1 MLRMWLDV
9 QIGTTT
15 TGAGPVVQLASFS
28 AAERL
33 NQAGTWSALV
43 PATDDRAVDLLQAR
57 RTVLA
62 WSMIDGV
69 KRFLGGGVIDS
80 LRVRMGA
87 DGAPMLE
94 VSGQDLLEEFNRAPV
109 GDVSI
114 EEPGGAYDLADYIA
128 DGLPAAWS
136 GGSLTGTAP
145 SFVARFVYDTFLG
158 GLSALADKFPIWFRR
173 STSSGDPRNLDIYL
187 ALPSTVALYAVANAD
202 PVAIEANDAMCL
214 ITEISEER
222 RAADIVGRVIIFGAG
237 NGDARLTTA
246 LATQWPNGGPLT
258 SNYIPAT
265 GITLNYS
272 SSGNSIANGNALFT
286 YGDLAR
292 AVAWKDVAPLSNNT
306 ADLQAA
312 ANTLIA
318 AACQYLINHRRPETV
333 YSLSVVGVRQEI
345 YPGDLVHVTARK
357 FVDGETPINIDADLR
372 VLEVRTEMD
381 ANGLR
386 TTGLTVATADR
397 WPENDSDT
405 LVQDIRQSQIMESL
419 PQMGPSVDT
428 ISYREPI
435 DDDYSADLRFWLGD
449 ETTTVNQVLVRF
461 RVDPFRSTAKTV
473 GGTVSG
479 SVDIPSHT
487 HSVTIGDHT
496 HSVTIG
502 SHTHTTPN
510 HTHSFRISGG
520 TAPTY
525 PIGFGAA
532 GTSGGLYHNAS
543 ASDFNYP
550 TNSGEGGTTSSSGGS
565 TTTTS
570 ASGGGQTVTS
580 AGGGGQTGLS
590 LDISAALSLEYGI
603 YEDSSGNTYAASDLE
618 WLVNGSAASNSPVDV
633 GSGWYA
639 LDITPD
645 VVAADGLRPVQ
656 AANAVTVQV
665 KAASKAD
672 KRCQVTAQIERRTV
686 IQAIA
691 YS

>member
-1 MLRMWLDV
+1 MRMWLDV
-9 QIGTTT
+9 QVGTTT
-15 TGAGPVVQLASFS
+15 TGPGPVVQLARFS

-43 PATDDRAVDLLQAR
+43 PATDARAVDLLQPR

-62 WSMIDGV
+62 WGWIDGV
-69 KRFLGGGVIDS
+69 KRFLGGGVIQS
-80 LRVRMGA
+80 LRVRIGD
-87 DGAPMLE
+87 DGEAMLE

-114 EEPGGAYDLADYIA
+114 EQPGGAYKLADYIA
-128 DGLPAAWS
+128 DGLPSGWS
-136 GGSLTGTAP
+136 GGTLTGTPP

-158 GLSALADKFPIWFRR
+158 GLAALADKFPIWFRR
-173 STSSGDPRNLDIYL
+173 STSGSNPRNLDIYL
-187 ALPSTVALYAVANAD
+187 TLPSTVALYAVANAD
-202 PVAIEANDAMCL
+202 PIALESNKSMCL

-222 RAADIVGRVIIFGAG
+222 HAADIVGRVIAFGAG
-237 NGDARLTTA
+237 NGDARLTMA
-246 LATQWPNGGPLT
+246 LATQWPNGASLT
-258 SNYIPAT
+258 TNYIPAS
-265 GITLNYS
+265 GITLNF
-272 SSGNSIANGNALFT
+272 NRAANNITNGNAQVT

-292 AVAWKDVAPLSNNT
+292 AIAWKDIAPISNNT

-312 ANTLIA
+312 ANTLVA
-318 AACQYLINHRRPETV
+318 AGCQYLINHRLPVTA

-345 YPGDLVHVTARK
+345 FPGDLVHVTARK

-386 TTGLTVATADR
+386 TTGLTVATVDR
-397 WPENDSDT
+397 WPESDADA
-405 LVQDIRQSQIMESL
+405 LVQDIRQSRVMESL

-435 DDDYSADLRFWLGD
+435 DDNYSADLRFWLGN
-449 ETTTVNQVLVRF
+449 ETTTINQVLVRF

-502 SHTHTTPN
+502 NHTHTTPN
-510 HTHSFRISGG
+510 HAHSFRITGG
-520 TAPTY
+520 TTPTY

-532 GTSGGLYHNAS
+532 GTAGGLVHNAS
-543 ASDFNYP
+543 GSDFNYP
-550 TNSGEGGTTSSSGGS
+550 TNSGEGGTTSSSGGG
-565 TTTTS
+565 TTVTS
-570 ASGGGQTVTS
+570 ASGGGTTVTS
-580 AGGGGQTGLS
+580 SSGGGQTGLS
-590 LDISAALSLEYGI
+590 IDISAALSLEYGI

-618 WLVNGSAASNSPVDV
+618 WLVNGSAASGTPVATS
-633 GSGWYA
+633 SGWYE
-639 LDITPD
+639 LDITAD
-645 VVAADGLRPVQ
+645 VVAADGLRPAQ
-656 AANAVTVQV
+656 AANTVTVRV
-665 KAASKAD
+665 KAASKTN

>member
-1 MLRMWLDV
+1 MRMWLDV
-9 QIGTTT
+9 QVGTTT

-43 PATDDRAVDLLQAR
+43 PATDDRAVDLLQPR

-80 LRVRMGA
+80 LRVRLGP

-114 EEPGGAYDLADYIA
+114 EQPGSYDLADYIA
-128 DGLPAAWS
+128 AGLPASWS
-136 GGSLTGTAP
+136 GGTLTGTPP

-173 STSSGDPRNLDIYL
+173 STSSGNPRNLDIYL
-187 ALPSTVALYAVANAD
+187 TLPSTVALYAVANAD
-202 PVAIEANDAMCL
+202 PVAIEENAAMCL

-222 RAADIVGRVIIFGAG
+222 RANDLVYSAIVFGAG
-237 NGDARLTTA
+237 NGDARLTMA
-246 LATQWPNGGPLT
+246 LATQWPNGGALSGTYAHASGATFEFDGASNAILNTTAPLLT
-258 SNYIPAT
+258 H
-265 GITLNYS
+265 GILQR
-272 SSGNSIANGNALFT
+272 AL
-286 YGDLAR
+286 
-292 AVAWKDVAPLSNNT
+292 AWKDIAPISNNT

-312 ANTLIA
+312 ANTLVA
-318 AACQYLINHRRPETV
+318 AACQYLVNHRLPVTT
-333 YSLSVVGVRQEI
+333 YTLSVVGVRQEI
-345 YPGDLVHVTARK
+345 KPGDLVRVTARR
-357 FVDGETPINIDADLR
+357 FVDGETPINIDANLR

-386 TTGLTVATADR
+386 TTGLTVAAVDR
-397 WPENDSDT
+397 WPESDNDA
-405 LVQDIRQSQIMESL
+405 LVQDIRQSQVMESL

-435 DDDYSADLRFWLGD
+435 DDDYSGDLRFWLGD

-473 GGTVSG
+473 GGTLSG
-479 SVDIPSHT
+479 TVDIP
-487 HSVTIGDHT
+487 
-496 HSVTIG
+496 

-520 TAPTY
+520 LAPTY

-532 GTSGGLYHNAS
+532 GTAGGLYHNAS
-543 ASDFNYP
+543 GSNFDYP
-550 TNSGEGGTTSSSGGS
+550 TKDGQGGA
-565 TTTTS
+565 TS
-570 ASGGGQTVTS
+570 ASGGGQT
-580 AGGGGQTGLS
+580 GLA
-590 LDISAALSLEYGI
+590 LDLSSALSLQYGI
-603 YEDSSGNTYAASDLE
+603 YEDSAGNTYAASDLE
-618 WLVNGSAASNSPVDV
+618 WLVNGSAASETPASTS
-633 GSGWYA
+633 GGWYE

-645 VVAADGLRPVQ
+645 VVTADGLRPAQ
-656 AANAVTVQV
+656 AANAVTVRV
-665 KAASKAD
+665 KTASKTG

>member
-1 MLRMWLDV
+1 MRLWLDV
-9 QIGTTT
+9 QSSGTTT
-15 TGAGPVVQLASFS
+15 GPGPVVTLASFS

-43 PATDDRAVDLLQAR
+43 PATDDRSVDLLQPR

-62 WSMIDGV
+62 WGWIDGE
-69 KRFLGGGVIDS
+69 KRFLGGGVIES

-87 DGAPMLE
+87 GDAPMLE
-94 VSGQDLLEEFNRAPV
+94 VAGRDLLEEFTRAPV

-114 EEPGGAYDLADYIA
+114 EQPGGAYDLADYIA
-128 DGLPAAWS
+128 DGLPAGWS
-136 GGSLTGTAP
+136 GGTLTGTPPA
-145 SFVARFVYDTFLG
+145 FVARFVYDTFLG
-158 GLSALADKFPIWFRR
+158 GLTSLADKFPIWFRR
-173 STSSGDPRNLDIYL
+173 STASGNPRNLDIFL
-187 ALPSTVALYAVANAD
+187 SLPSTVALYAVANAD

-222 RAADIVGRVIIFGAG
+222 QANDLVYSAIAFGAG
-237 NGDARLTTA
+237 NGDARLTMA
-246 LATQWPNGGPLT
+246 LGTQWPDGSAL
-258 SNYIPAT
+258 S
-265 GITLNYS
+265 GIYVPF
-272 SSGNSIANGNALFT
+272 SGVSFT
-286 YGDLAR
+286 YNSGDNTILNTDAPLLSHGVLQR
-292 AVAWKDVAPLSNNT
+292 ALAWKDIAPLSNST

-312 ANTLIA
+312 ANTLVA
-318 AACQYLINHRRPETV
+318 AACQYLINHRQPITA
-333 YSLSVVGVRQEI
+333 YSLSVAGVRQEI
-345 YPGDLVHVTARK
+345 LPGDLVHVSARK
-357 FVDGETPINIDADLR
+357 FVDGEKPINIDANLR

-386 TTGLTVATADR
+386 TVGLTVATVDR
-397 WPENDSDT
+397 WPESDSDT
-405 LVQDIRQSQIMESL
+405 LVQDIRQSQVMESL

-435 DDDYSADLRFWLGD
+435 DDDYSADMRFWLGD

-479 SVDIPSHT
+479 SVDIPNHT
-487 HSVTIGDHT
+487 HSV
-496 HSVTIG
+496 VT
-502 SHTHTTPN
+502 SN
-510 HTHSFRISGG
+510 HTHGI
-520 TAPTY
+520 
-525 PIGFGAA
+525 PIYKLDAA
-532 GTSGGLYHNAS
+532 DASNRELYHQGSN
-543 ASDFNYP
+543 NLIGVIM
-550 TNSGEGGTTSSSGGS
+550 TGSGTYDTA
-565 TTTTS
+565 TS
-570 ASGGGQTVTS
+570 ASGGGS
-580 AGGGGQTGLS
+580 TGLS
-590 LDISAALSLEYGI
+590 LDISAALTLEYGI

-645 VVAADGLRPVQ
+645 VVTADGLRPAQ
-656 AANAVTVQV
+656 AANAVTVRV
-665 KAASKAD
+665 KSGSKVG

>member
-1 MLRMWLDV
+1 MRLWLDV
-9 QIGTTT
+9 QSGGTTT
-15 TGAGPVVQLASFS
+15 GPGPVVALASFS

-43 PATDDRAVDLLQAR
+43 PAADDRSVDLLQPR

-62 WSMIDGV
+62 WGWIDGE
-69 KRFLGGGVIDS
+69 KRFLGGGVIES

-87 DGAPMLE
+87 GDAPMLE
-94 VSGQDLLEEFNRAPV
+94 VSGRDLLEEFARAPV

-114 EEPGGAYDLADYIA
+114 EQPGGAYDLADYIA
-128 DGLPAAWS
+128 DGLPAGWS
-136 GGSLTGTAP
+136 GGTLTGTPPA
-145 SFVARFVYDTFLG
+145 FVARFVYDTFLG
-158 GLSALADKFPIWFRR
+158 GLTSLADKFPIWFRR
-173 STSSGDPRNLDIYL
+173 STASGNPRNLDIFL
-187 ALPSTVALYAVANAD
+187 SLPSTVALYVANAD

-222 RAADIVGRVIIFGAG
+222 QANDLVYSAIAFGAG
-237 NGDARLTTA
+237 NGDARLTMA
-246 LATQWPNGGPLT
+246 LGTQWPDGSAL
-258 SNYIPAT
+258 S
-265 GITLNYS
+265 GIYVPF
-272 SSGNSIANGNALFT
+272 SGVSFT
-286 YGDLAR
+286 YNSGDNTILNTDAPLLLHGVLQR
-292 AVAWKDVAPLSNNT
+292 ALAWKDIAPLSNNT

-312 ANTLIA
+312 ANTLVA
-318 AACQYLINHRRPETV
+318 AACQYLINHRQPITA
-333 YSLSVVGVRQEI
+333 YSLSVAGVRQEI
-345 YPGDLVHVTARK
+345 LPGDLVHVSARK
-357 FVDGETPINIDADLR
+357 FVDGEKPINITANVR
-372 VLEVRTEMD
+372 VLEVRTTVD
-381 ANGLR
+381 ANGVQ

-397 WPENDSDT
+397 WPESDNET
-405 LVQDIRQSQIMESL
+405 LVQEIRQSQIMEAL
-419 PQMGPSVDT
+419 PQMGPSIDT
-428 ISYREPI
+428 ISYSEPI
-435 DDDYSADLRFWLGD
+435 DDDYSADMRFWLGD

-473 GGTVSG
+473 GGTLSG

-487 HSVTIGDHT
+487 H
-496 HSVTIG
+496 
-502 SHTHTTPN
+502 TTPDHQ
-510 HTHSFRISGG
+510 HTFEISGG
-520 TAPTY
+520 AAPTY

-532 GTSGGLYHNAS
+532 GTAGGLVHNAS
-543 ASDFNYP
+543 ASDFDYP

-565 TTTTS
+565 
-570 ASGGGQTVTS
+570 
-580 AGGGGQTGLS
+580 QTGLE
-590 LDISAALSLEYGI
+590 LDLSSALSLEYGI

-633 GSGWYA
+633 GGGWFS

-645 VVAADGLRPVQ
+645 VVTADGLRPVQ